1 MNSRGLNDMQR
12 AGVEHTEG
20 ALLLLAGAGSGKTRV
35 LTHRIAYLIEQGVSP
50 YNILAITFT
59 NKAAGEMRER
69 VDNIVKFGAEGVWVS
84 TFHSLCVRI
93 LRRYIDRLGYDT
105 HFTIYDSDDQKSVV
119 KACLKRLNMDPK
131 QYQERTVMG
140 EISKA
145 KEQFVSPSEYDSS
158 ADGQYRKMQIAKVYK
173 AYQEELK
180 KSNALDFDDLL
191 YKTVELIQFHPE
203 VLDQYQE
210 RFRYIMVDEY
220 QDTNHIQFLLIKQ
233 LASKYRN
240 LCVVGDDDQSIYK
253 FRGANIY
260 NILNFEEE
268 YPEAKVIKLEQN
280 YRSTKNILA
289 AANGVI
295 SHNEGRKEKQLWT
308 ELPEGDKVGF
318 SLYDTEYAE
327 AAGVVKIIA
336 DEHRNGR
343 PYNHF
348 AVLYRTNA
356 QSRIFE
362 EKLLMQNIPY
372 QIIGGQNFYG
382 RREVKDLICY
392 LKVIDNGQDNM
403 AVRRIINVPKRGIGA
418 SSIDKLQVY
427 ADTYEMSLLEA
438 MFEASNVPGLN
449 RAVSK
454 VEGFTNLIM
463 DLRDMLA
470 EGALISEVYD
480 EILNRTGY
488 WDELVA
494 EHTDEAEGRLE
505 NLTELKNKIV
515 KYEEEA
521 EKPDLSELLEEIALV
536 AEVDNVVDSDERVL
550 LMTLHSAKGLEF
562 PVVFLGGMEDR
573 LFPSG
578 MSLNSEDPD
587 AEEEERRLCYV
598 GITRA
603 KEEIYLSAARQ
614 RMMHGSTNYN
624 PISRF
629 IREIPEDVMD
639 VNGEGAYAMKRQ
651 SAVAK
656 QVQQDLENRNISVSS
671 KPYSYRGG
679 MSGGKPAFGKEFKVE
694 RYEVDYAVGD
704 TVQHVKFGTGVVTA
718 LVSGGKDYEVTVEFE
733 SVGVK
738 RMFASFAKL
747 KKLK

>member
-131 QYQERTVMG
+131 QYQERTVMS

-145 KEQFVSPSEYDSS
+145 KEQFVSPSEYDRS

-191 YKTVELIQFHPE
+191 YKTVELFQFHPE

-327 AAGVVKIIA
+327 AAGVVEIIA

-403 AVRRIINVPKRGIGA
+403 AARRIINVPKRGIGT

-463 DLRDMLA
+463 DLRDMLV

-536 AEVDNVVDSDERVL
+536 AEVDNVVDADERVL

-573 LFPSG
+573 LFPSA
-578 MSLNSEDPD
+578 MSLNSDDPD

-614 RMMHGSTNYN
+614 RMMHSSTNYN

-629 IREIPEDVMD
+629 IREIPEDVMA

-656 QVQQDLENRNISVSS
+656 QVQQDLENRNIIVSG
-671 KPYSYRGG
+671 KPYSYSGG

-733 SVGVK
+733 SAGVK